1 MRRARGREIDMAAE
15 LTGKTA
21 LVTGASSGMGV
32 DFARELARRGC
43 NLVLVA
49 RREERLKQVQA
60 ELQGQH
66 GVKVMIVTLD
76 LGDPQAPQI
85 LYDHLKA
92 QNVPLDVL
100 VNNAGFGLFG
110 MDLEIPW
117 DKTRQMLMLDIV
129 TLTHLT
135 KLFARDMVGRKLGYI
150 LQVASIGAYQPSPTY
165 AAYSAAKSY
174 VRSYSQALNYE
185 LRGSGV
191 SSTVI
196 APGITDTEF
205 HQVAGQERG
214 WFHRMT
220 MMSSAQVAAIGVRA
234 MLKRR
239 YSVVPGFL
247 NWLMAVFTMVTPDPI
262 NAAVAYQ
269 VMKN

>member
-1 MRRARGREIDMAAE
+1 MSDATLA
-15 LTGKTA
+15 GKTA
-21 LVTGASSGMGV
+21 LVTGASSGLGV

-43 NLVLVA
+43 ALVLVA

-60 ELQGQH
+60 ELQAQH
-66 GVKVMIVTLD
+66 GVKVMVVTLD
-76 LGDPQAPQI
+76 LGDPQAPQM

-92 QNVPLDVL
+92 QNTPIDVL

-110 MDLEIPW
+110 MELEIPW

-129 TLTHLT
+129 ALTHLT
-135 KLFARDMVGRKLGYI
+135 KLFARDMARRGFGYM

-174 VRSYSQALNYE
+174 VRSFSQALNFE

-196 APGITDTEF
+196 SPGVTATEF
-205 HQVAGQERG
+205 LQVSGQKRT
-214 WFHRMT
+214 WFHNAT
-220 MMSSAQVAAIGVRA
+220 MMSSARVADIGIRA

-239 YSVVPGFL
+239 YSIVPGFM
-247 NWLMAVFTMVTPDPI
+247 NWLTSIMVTLTPDPI
-262 NAAVAYQ
+262 NAAVTYRA
-269 VMKN
+269 MKN